1 MSYRVRGIDGRV
13 LSALI
18 FSCVALPAVGQGQEE
33 HRQDGTP
40 QAEPQRLEEISV
52 SGEWLGPPTE
62 SSVATYPGA
71 RSIVTEQEL
80 QETGARNVEDALRDV
95 PGVRVQDETG
105 TGILPNIGVRGLNP
119 LRSGQTLLLEDGIP
133 LALAPYGAVGVS
145 LFPVTQQTV
154 QTIDVA
160 RGGVAVRY
168 GPNNVGGLINFITRP
183 IATTPEVGLKES
195 LTIADNGNLLTD
207 SYARV
212 GGFINDSFGLQ
223 LQANRVDGE
232 TFRDGRS
239 DTRAENLILDA
250 DWFLSDD
257 IELKGRLQYYKTE
270 SQLAGALSPDAYRE
284 DRDQSRR
291 PFDRFDADT
300 VRGSLVYNQVFDNNS
315 EFNWSNFA
323 HRSDRSF
330 TFGVPLQAG
339 EQADRIFES
348 PRHFDVFGTEPRYT
362 FTLGRT
368 IPQKI
373 TFGARYVREDSQQDV
388 NSRDLGTSERSVIRD
403 FDFDTNAYAIYV
415 SDTVSL
421 LNGRLKVTP
430 GLRYE
435 DVSQDFVDQQNGTRT
450 GNDTED
456 FLPGIDIGYQWTD
469 GLFVFANVHRSL
481 RPVQFVQITRGGDI
495 ESERA
500 TNYEIGARLK
510 PVSTVDA
517 ALTYFRLDFEDQIAF
532 DATAGRFNNL
542 GESLHQGIE
551 AQAQWRPAEINDLS
565 LNASYTYLDTEQR
578 AGEFAGNELPFASEH
593 QVSLGARYRV
603 GPLSLNLNGLYV
615 SPAFTDAANTRDEG
629 ASGTVG
635 EIPAYWL
642 VDAQATVALRWQ
654 KTPVKLSLGINNL
667 LDEDYYFRGVDFSF
681 GRLPAPGRAVITSL
695 EINFGG

>member
-551 AQAQWRPAEINDLS
+551 AQAQWRPAEINAKQQILIK
-565 LNASYTYLDTEQR
+565 Y
-578 AGEFAGNELPFASEH
+578 
-593 QVSLGARYRV
+593 
-603 GPLSLNLNGLYV
+603 
-615 SPAFTDAANTRDEG
+615 
-629 ASGTVG
+629 
-635 EIPAYWL
+635 
-642 VDAQATVALRWQ
+642 
-654 KTPVKLSLGINNL
+654 KT
-667 LDEDYYFRGVDFSF
+667 
-681 GRLPAPGRAVITSL
+681 
-695 EINFGG
+695 